1 MGPLALSVAV
11 LSLASAAAA
20 VATAGDELIA
30 LALQALDHP
39 PKNDAT
45 SSPAATAARRTAAAA
60 ITSAVDEGIA
70 ITTQER
76 IYEAQKRRATQSQ
89 QQLWHV
95 RRMRRASPLTHYM
108 CYTAK
113 LAQHVN
119 AFSRLLFPSISQ
131 PKGRLSRFCCRY
143 VN

>member
-1 MGPLALSVAV
+1 MGPLALSVV
-11 LSLASAAAA
+11 VPSLASAAAA
-20 VATAGDELIA
+20 AATAGDELIA
-30 LALQALDHP
+30 LALQDHP
-39 PKNDAT
+39 PKNDTT